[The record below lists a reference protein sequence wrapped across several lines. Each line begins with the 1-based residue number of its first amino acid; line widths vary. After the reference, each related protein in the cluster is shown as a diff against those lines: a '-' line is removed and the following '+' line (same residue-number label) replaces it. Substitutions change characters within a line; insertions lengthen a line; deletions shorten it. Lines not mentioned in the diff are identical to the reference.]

1 VKSVAKKNRQIK
13 GLILPPKNN
22 NYTME
27 DLKCCVTS
35 CEKPLDQAY
44 WDAQYKAKATGW
56 DLGTVSPPIQ
66 ALIDTIEDKNSA
78 ILIPGGGNSY
88 EAEYLLQQGF
98 TNITVIDIAPTLI
111 EVLQQKFVNHPNVKI
126 ILGDFFEHQGQYD
139 WIIEQ
144 TFFCAL
150 PPTMRPKYV
159 WKMHQLLAPKGKIAG
174 LLFNREFEEGPP
186 FGGNKVEYINLF
198 SGAFTI
204 LKIDVCT
211 NSVAP
216 RVDTELI
223 IQFKKNADAKVN
235 LYEFEGITCSGCKA
249 TVSEKIGSLE
259 GVLNATMNSNFREV
273 VITSTEEV
281 SLKKLQDTISFDEKY
296 KIIKAN
302 Y

>member
-1 VKSVAKKNRQIK
+1 
-13 GLILPPKNN
+13 
-22 NYTME
+22 ME
-27 DLKCCVTS
+27 DLKCCLTS

-66 ALIDTIEDKNSA
+66 ELIDSIKDKNCA

-88 EAEYLLQQGF
+88 EAEYLLKQGF
-98 TNITVIDIAPTLI
+98 TNITVIDIAPSLI
-111 EVLQQKFVNHPNVKI
+111 EVLQQKFVNHSNVKI
-126 ILGDFFEHQGQYD
+126 ILGDFFDHQGHYD

-150 PPTMRPKYV
+150 PPKMRPKYV

-174 LLFNREFEEGPP
+174 LLFNREFEQGPP

-198 SGAFTI
+198 AGAFTI
-204 LKIDVCT
+204 EKMDICD

-216 RVDTELI
+216 RANTELRVELE
-223 IQFKKNADAKVN
+223 KNTEAKVH
-235 LYEFEGITCSGCKA
+235 LYQFEGITCSGCKA
-249 TVSEKIGSLE
+249 TVSEKLASLDS
-259 GVLNATMNSNFREV
+259 VLNVNMNANFSEV
-273 VITSTEEV
+273 VIASNEEV
-281 SLKKLQDTISFDEKY
+281 KLKKLQKTVSFDEKY

>member
-1 VKSVAKKNRQIK
+1 
-13 GLILPPKNN
+13 
-22 NYTME
+22 ME
-27 DLKCCVTS
+27 NLNCCVTS
-35 CEKPLDQAY
+35 CDKPLDQAY

-56 DLGTVSPPIQ
+56 DLGIVSPPIQ
-66 ALIDTIEDKNSA
+66 EFVDSIQDKNSA

-111 EVLQQKFVNHPNVKI
+111 VILKQKFVNHPNINI
-126 ILGDFFEHQGQYD
+126 ILGDFFEHHGEYD

-150 PPTMRPKYV
+150 PPKMRPKYV
-159 WKMHQLLAPKGKIAG
+159 WKMHQLLTPKGKIVG
-174 LLFNREFEEGPP
+174 LLFNRDFEEGPP

-204 LKIDVCT
+204 DKMEVCS

-216 RVDTELI
+216 RANSELFI
-223 IQFKKNADAKVN
+223 ELEKNTAAEVH
-235 LYEFEGITCSGCKA
+235 LYNFEGITCSGCKA
-249 TVSEKIGSLE
+249 TVSEKLAKIDS
-259 GVLNATMNSNFREV
+259 VMNVNMNTNFTEV
-273 VITSTEEV
+273 VIASKKEIV
-281 SLKKLQDTISFDEKY
+281 LQKLQETVSYDEKY

-302 Y
+302 

>member
-1 VKSVAKKNRQIK
+1 
-13 GLILPPKNN
+13 
-22 NYTME
+22 ME
-27 DLKCCVTS
+27 NLNCCVTS
-35 CEKPLDQAY
+35 CDKPLDQAY

-66 ALIDTIEDKNSA
+66 ELIDTIEDKNSA

-88 EAEYLLQQGF
+88 EAEYLLRQGF

-139 WIIEQ
+139 LIIEQ

-204 LKIDVCT
+204 LKMDVCA
-211 NSVAP
+211 NSVVP
-216 RVDTELI
+216 RANSELFI
-223 IQFKKNADAKVN
+223 ELEKNTAAEVH
-235 LYEFEGITCSGCKA
+235 LYNFEGITCSGCKA
-249 TVSEKIGSLE
+249 TVSEKIAEIDSVINVNMNTNFSE
-259 GVLNATMNSNFREV
+259 VLIASKKEIV
-273 VITSTEEV
+273 
-281 SLKKLQDTISFDEKY
+281 LKKLQDTVSYDEKY

>member
-1 VKSVAKKNRQIK
+1 
-13 GLILPPKNN
+13 
-22 NYTME
+22 ME

-35 CEKPLDQAY
+35 CDKPLDQAY

-66 ALIDTIEDKNSA
+66 ELIDTIEDKNSA

-88 EAEYLLQQGF
+88 EAEYLLRQGF

-204 LKIDVCT
+204 LKMDVCA
-211 NSVAP
+211 NSVVP
-216 RVDTELI
+216 RANSELFIELEKNTATE
-223 IQFKKNADAKVN
+223 VR
-235 LYEFEGITCSGCKA
+235 LYTFEGITCSGCKA
-249 TVSEKIGSLE
+249 TVSEKIAEIDS
-259 GVLNATMNSNFREV
+259 VLNVNMNTNFSEV
-273 VITSTEEV
+273 LIASKKEIV
-281 SLKKLQDTISFDEKY
+281 LQKLQDTVSYDEKY

>member
-1 VKSVAKKNRQIK
+1 
-13 GLILPPKNN
+13 
-22 NYTME
+22 ME
-27 DLKCCVTS
+27 DLNCCVTS
-35 CEKPLDQAY
+35 CDKPLDQAY
-44 WDAQYKAKATGW
+44 WDAQYKTKATGW
-56 DLGTVSPPIQ
+56 DLGIVSPPIQ
-66 ALIDTIEDKNSA
+66 EFVDTIQDKNSA

-98 TNITVIDIAPTLI
+98 TNITVIDIAPTLV
-111 EVLQQKFVNHPNVKI
+111 EVLQQKFVNHPNIKI

-159 WKMHQLLAPKGKIAG
+159 WKMHQLLAPKGKIVG
-174 LLFNREFEEGPP
+174 LLFNRDFEEGPP
-186 FGGNKVEYINLF
+186 FGGNKVEYSNLF

-204 LKIDVCT
+204 QKMEVCS

-216 RVDTELI
+216 RANSELFI
-223 IQFKKNADAKVN
+223 ELEKNTAAEVH
-235 LYEFEGITCSGCKA
+235 LYNFEGITCSGCKA
-249 TVSEKIGSLE
+249 TVSEKLAEIDSVINVNMNTNFSE
-259 GVLNATMNSNFREV
+259 VLIASKKEIV
-273 VITSTEEV
+273 
-281 SLKKLQDTISFDEKY
+281 LQKLQDRVSYDEKY

>member
-1 VKSVAKKNRQIK
+1 
-13 GLILPPKNN
+13 
-22 NYTME
+22 ME
-27 DLKCCVTS
+27 DLKCCVAS
-35 CEKPLDQAY
+35 CDKPLDQAY
-44 WDAQYKAKATGW
+44 WDAQYRAKATGW

-66 ALIDTIEDKNSA
+66 ELIDTIEDKNSA

-111 EVLQQKFVNHPNVKI
+111 EVLQQKFVNQPHVKI
-126 ILGDFFEHQGQYD
+126 ILGDFFEHQAQYD

-186 FGGNKVEYINLF
+186 FGGNKLEYMNLF

-204 LKIDVCT
+204 LKMDVCI
-211 NSVAP
+211 NSVRP
-216 RVDTELI
+216 RANSELFI
-223 IQFKKNADAKVN
+223 ELEKNTAAEVH
-235 LYEFEGITCSGCKA
+235 LYNFEGITCSGCKA
-249 TVSEKIGSLE
+249 TVSEKLAEIDS
-259 GVLNATMNSNFREV
+259 VINVNMNTNFREV
-273 VITSTEEV
+273 LIASKKEIV
-281 SLKKLQDTISFDEKY
+281 LQKLQDTVSFDEKY

>member
-1 VKSVAKKNRQIK
+1 
-13 GLILPPKNN
+13 
-22 NYTME
+22 
-27 DLKCCVTS
+27 
-35 CEKPLDQAY
+35 
-44 WDAQYKAKATGW
+44 
-56 DLGTVSPPIQ
+56 
-66 ALIDTIEDKNSA
+66 
-78 ILIPGGGNSY
+78 
-88 EAEYLLQQGF
+88 LQQGF

-111 EVLQQKFVNHPNVKI
+111 AVLKQKFVNHPNIKI

-159 WKMHQLLAPKGKIAG
+159 WKMHQLLTPKGKIVG
-174 LLFNREFEEGPP
+174 LLFNRDFEEGPP

-204 LKIDVCT
+204 EKMEVCS

-216 RVDTELI
+216 RANSELFI
-223 IQFKKNADAKVN
+223 ELEKNIGAEVH
-235 LYEFEGITCSGCKA
+235 LYNFEGITCSGCKA
-249 TVSEKIGSLE
+249 TVTEKLAEIDS
-259 GVLNATMNSNFREV
+259 VMNVNMNTNFTEV
-273 VITSTEEV
+273 VIASKKEIV
-281 SLKKLQDTISFDEKY
+281 LQKLQDTVSSDEKY

>member
-1 VKSVAKKNRQIK
+1 
-13 GLILPPKNN
+13 
-22 NYTME
+22 ME
-27 DLKCCVTS
+27 DLKCCVAS
-35 CEKPLDQAY
+35 CDKPLDQAY
-44 WDAQYKAKATGW
+44 WDAQYRAKATGW

-66 ALIDTIEDKNSA
+66 ELIDTIEDKNSA

-98 TNITVIDIAPTLI
+98 TNITVIDISPTLI
-111 EVLQQKFVNHPNVKI
+111 EVLQQKFVNQPHVKI

-186 FGGNKVEYINLF
+186 FGGNKLEYMNLF

-204 LKIDVCT
+204 LKMDVCT
-211 NSVAP
+211 NSVRP
-216 RVDTELI
+216 RANSELFI
-223 IQFKKNADAKVN
+223 ELEKNTAAEVH
-235 LYEFEGITCSGCKA
+235 LYNFEGITCSGCKA
-249 TVSEKIGSLE
+249 TVSEKLAEIDS
-259 GVLNATMNSNFREV
+259 VLNVNMNTNFTEV
-273 VITSTEEV
+273 LIASKKEIV
-281 SLKKLQDTISFDEKY
+281 LQKLQDRVSYDEKY

>member
-1 VKSVAKKNRQIK
+1 
-13 GLILPPKNN
+13 
-22 NYTME
+22 ME

-66 ALIDTIEDKNSA
+66 ELIDTIEDKNSA

-159 WKMHQLLAPKGKIAG
+159 WKMHQLLAPKGKLVG
-174 LLFNREFEEGPP
+174 LLFNREFEQGPP

-204 LKIDVCT
+204 EKMEVCT

-216 RVDTELI
+216 RANTELI
-223 IQFKKNADAKVN
+223 IEFKKNAEAKVHF
-235 LYEFEGITCSGCKA
+235 YEFEGITCSGCKA
-249 TVSEKIGSLE
+249 TVSEKLASLDT
-259 GVLNATMNSNFREV
+259 VLNVNMNSNFSEV
-273 VITSTEEV
+273 VITSTQEV
-281 SLKKLQDTISFDEKY
+281 ALKKLQDTVSFDEKY

>member
-1 VKSVAKKNRQIK
+1 
-13 GLILPPKNN
+13 
-22 NYTME
+22 ME
-27 DLKCCVTS
+27 DLKCCVAS
-35 CEKPLDQAY
+35 CDKPLDQAY
-44 WDAQYKAKATGW
+44 WDAQYRAKATGW

-66 ALIDTIEDKNSA
+66 ELIDTIEDKNSA

-98 TNITVIDIAPTLI
+98 TNITVIDISPTLI
-111 EVLQQKFVNHPNVKI
+111 EVLQQKFVNQPHVKI
-126 ILGDFFEHQGQYD
+126 ILGDFFEHHAQYD

-186 FGGNKVEYINLF
+186 FGGNKLEYMNLF

-204 LKIDVCT
+204 LKMDVCT
-211 NSVAP
+211 NSVTP
-216 RVDTELI
+216 RANSELFI
-223 IQFKKNADAKVN
+223 ELEKNTAAEVH
-235 LYEFEGITCSGCKA
+235 LYNFEGITCSGCKA
-249 TVSEKIGSLE
+249 TVSEKLAEIDS
-259 GVLNATMNSNFREV
+259 VLNVNMNTNFTEV
-273 VITSTEEV
+273 LIASKKEIV
-281 SLKKLQDTISFDEKY
+281 LQKLQDRVSYDEKY

>member
-1 VKSVAKKNRQIK
+1 
-13 GLILPPKNN
+13 
-22 NYTME
+22 ME
-27 DLKCCVTS
+27 DLNCCLTS
-35 CEKPLDQAY
+35 CERPLDQTY
-44 WDAQYKAKATGW
+44 WDDQYKAKATGW
-56 DLGTVSPPIQ
+56 DLGLVSPPIQ
-66 ALIDTIEDKNSA
+66 KLIDTIEDKNSA

-111 EVLQQKFVNHPNVKI
+111 EVLQKKFINQPHIKI

-186 FGGNKVEYINLF
+186 FGGNKLEYINLF
-198 SGAFTI
+198 SGAFSI
-204 LKIDVCT
+204 LKMDVCT
-211 NSVAP
+211 NSVTP
-216 RVDTELI
+216 RTNTELWI
-223 IQFKKNADAKVN
+223 ELEKNFETKVH

-249 TVSEKIGSLE
+249 TVSEKLASLDT
-259 GVLNATMNSNFREV
+259 VLNVNMNSNFSEV

-281 SLKKLQDTISFDEKY
+281 ALKKLQDTVSYDKKY
-296 KIIKAN
+296 KIIKSN

>member
-1 VKSVAKKNRQIK
+1 
-13 GLILPPKNN
+13 
-22 NYTME
+22 ME

-35 CEKPLDQAY
+35 CDKPLDQAY

-66 ALIDTIEDKNSA
+66 ELIDTIEDKNSA

-88 EAEYLLQQGF
+88 EAEYLLRQGF

-204 LKIDVCT
+204 LKMDVCT
-211 NSVAP
+211 NSVVP
-216 RVDTELI
+216 RANSELFIELEKNTATE
-223 IQFKKNADAKVN
+223 VR
-235 LYEFEGITCSGCKA
+235 LYTFEGITCSGCKA
-249 TVSEKIGSLE
+249 TVSEKIAEIDS
-259 GVLNATMNSNFREV
+259 VLNVNMNTNFSEV
-273 VITSTEEV
+273 LIASKKEIV
-281 SLKKLQDTISFDEKY
+281 LQKLQDTVSYDEKY

>member
-1 VKSVAKKNRQIK
+1 MK
-13 GLILPPKNN
+13 
-22 NYTME
+22 
-27 DLKCCVTS
+27 DLNCCVTS
-35 CEKPLDQAY
+35 CDKPLDQAY

-66 ALIDTIEDKNSA
+66 EFVDSIQDKNSA

-111 EVLQQKFVNHPNVKI
+111 AVLKQKFVNHPNINI

-159 WKMHQLLAPKGKIAG
+159 WKMHQLLAPKGKIVG

-204 LKIDVCT
+204 QKMEICP

-216 RVDTELI
+216 RANSELFIELEKNTATE
-223 IQFKKNADAKVN
+223 VH
-235 LYEFEGITCSGCKA
+235 LYNFEGITCSGCKA
-249 TVSEKIGSLE
+249 TVSEKLAEIDAVMNVNMNTNFSE
-259 GVLNATMNSNFREV
+259 VLIASKKEIV
-273 VITSTEEV
+273 
-281 SLKKLQDTISFDEKY
+281 LQKLQDTVSYDEKY

>member
-1 VKSVAKKNRQIK
+1 
-13 GLILPPKNN
+13 
-22 NYTME
+22 ME
-27 DLKCCVTS
+27 DLNCCVTS
-35 CEKPLDQAY
+35 CDKPLDQAY

-56 DLGTVSPPIQ
+56 DLGIVSPPIQ
-66 ALIDTIEDKNSA
+66 EFVDTIQDKNSA

-98 TNITVIDIAPTLI
+98 TNISVIDIAPTLI
-111 EVLQQKFVNHPNVKI
+111 AVLKQKFVNHPNVKI

-159 WKMHQLLAPKGKIAG
+159 WKMHQLLAPKGKIVG

-204 LKIDVCT
+204 QKMEICH

-216 RVDTELI
+216 RANSELFIELEKNTATE
-223 IQFKKNADAKVN
+223 VH
-235 LYEFEGITCSGCKA
+235 LYNFEGITCSGCKA
-249 TVSEKIGSLE
+249 TVSEKLAEIDS
-259 GVLNATMNSNFREV
+259 VINVNMNTNFTEV
-273 VITSTEEV
+273 IIASEKEV
-281 SLKKLQDTISFDEKY
+281 ALQKLQDTVSYEEKY

-302 Y
+302 

>member
-1 VKSVAKKNRQIK
+1 
-13 GLILPPKNN
+13 
-22 NYTME
+22 
-27 DLKCCVTS
+27 
-35 CEKPLDQAY
+35 
-44 WDAQYKAKATGW
+44 
-56 DLGTVSPPIQ
+56 
-66 ALIDTIEDKNSA
+66 
-78 ILIPGGGNSY
+78 
-88 EAEYLLQQGF
+88 
-98 TNITVIDIAPTLI
+98 VIDIAPTLI
-111 EVLQQKFVNHPNVKI
+111 AVLKQKFVNHPNIKI

-204 LKIDVCT
+204 EKMEVCA

-216 RVDTELI
+216 RANSELFI
-223 IQFKKNADAKVN
+223 ELEKNTTAEVH
-235 LYEFEGITCSGCKA
+235 LYNFEGITCSGCKA
-249 TVSEKIGSLE
+249 TVSEKLAEIDA
-259 GVLNATMNSNFREV
+259 VINVNMNTNFTEV
-273 VITSTEEV
+273 VIASKEEIV
-281 SLKKLQDTISFDEKY
+281 LQKLQDRVSYDEKY

>member
-1 VKSVAKKNRQIK
+1 
-13 GLILPPKNN
+13 
-22 NYTME
+22 ME
-27 DLKCCVTS
+27 DLKCCVAS
-35 CEKPLDQAY
+35 CDKPLDQAY
-44 WDAQYKAKATGW
+44 WDAQYRAKATGW

-66 ALIDTIEDKNSA
+66 ELIDTIEDKNSA

-111 EVLQQKFVNHPNVKI
+111 EVLQQKFVNQPHVKI
-126 ILGDFFEHQGQYD
+126 ILSDFFEHQGQYD

-186 FGGNKVEYINLF
+186 FGGNKLEYMNLF
-198 SGAFTI
+198 FGAFTI
-204 LKIDVCT
+204 LKMDVCT
-211 NSVAP
+211 NSVTP
-216 RVDTELI
+216 RANSELFI
-223 IQFKKNADAKVN
+223 ELEKNTAAEVH
-235 LYEFEGITCSGCKA
+235 LYNFEGITCSGCKA
-249 TVSEKIGSLE
+249 TVSEKLTSLDT
-259 GVLNATMNSNFREV
+259 VLNVNMNSNFSEV

-281 SLKKLQDTISFDEKY
+281 ALKKLQDTVSYDKKY

>member
-1 VKSVAKKNRQIK
+1 
-13 GLILPPKNN
+13 
-22 NYTME
+22 ME

-44 WDAQYKAKATGW
+44 WDAQYKAKTTGW
-56 DLGTVSPPIQ
+56 DLGSISPPIQ
-66 ALIDTIEDKNSA
+66 EFIDTIQDKNSA

-98 TNITVIDIAPTLI
+98 TNITVIDIAPTLV
-111 EVLQQKFVNHPNVKI
+111 EVLQQKFVNHPAVKI

-150 PPTMRPKYV
+150 PPRMRPKYV
-159 WKMHQLLAPKGKIAG
+159 WKTHQLLAPKGKLIG
-174 LLFNREFEEGPP
+174 LLFNRDFEDGPP
-186 FGGNKVEYINLF
+186 FGGNKIEYNNLF

-204 LKIDVCT
+204 EKMEVCP

-216 RVDTELI
+216 RANSELCI
-223 IQFKKNADAKVN
+223 ELEKNNAAEVH
-235 LYEFEGITCSGCKA
+235 LYAFEGITCSGCKA
-249 TVSEKIGSLE
+249 TVSEKLAEIDS
-259 GVLNATMNSNFREV
+259 VINVNMNTDFTEV
-273 VITSTEEV
+273 VIASEKEV
-281 SLKKLQDTISFDEKY
+281 ALQKLQETVSFDEKY

-302 Y
+302 